1 MIKVKAFL
9 LSILFIIIYFIAEVV
24 VLFARNFI
32 HPLNFFL
39 GGCRELSL
47 GTDCYT
53 VLALD
58 NIFNNIQI
66 LMPIAI
72 AVSLLYTFVCSLA
85 LVYLAFRI
93 FKYPPWLLYIKSNY
107 FNNTV
112 ILFFIYVIIRNI
124 LLYFEIIQP
133 YYSDPNPFFK
143 PLNFAIET
151 MMSMFIYLKFYRKHC
166 ENSNLVP
173 S

>member
-1 MIKVKAFL
+1 M
-9 LSILFIIIYFIAEVV
+9 IAEVV
-24 VLFARNFI
+24 VLFARNLI

-58 NIFNNIQI
+58 NIFNDIQFLI
-66 LMPIAI
+66 PIAI
-72 AVSLLYTFVCSLA
+72 AVSLLYTFICSLA
-85 LVYLAFRI
+85 HVYLAFKI
-93 FKYPPWLLYIKSNY
+93 FKYPRWLLYIKSNY

-112 ILFFIYVIIRNI
+112 ILFFIYLIIRNI
-124 LLYFEIIQP
+124 LLYFEIILP
-133 YYSDPNPFFK
+133 KYPDPDNPFFK

-166 ENSNLVP
+166 ENSNLKIKQKK
-173 S
+173 